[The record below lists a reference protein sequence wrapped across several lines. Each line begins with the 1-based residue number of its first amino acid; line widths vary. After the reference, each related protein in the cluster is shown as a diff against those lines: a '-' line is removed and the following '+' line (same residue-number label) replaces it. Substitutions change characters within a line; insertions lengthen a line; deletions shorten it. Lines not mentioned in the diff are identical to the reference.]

1 MFGLAPVSSHQRRLP
16 SHSIAMDTGEKKQ
29 LIDSEVTPDQPQPPD
44 TEEAAST
51 QEAKGD
57 EGEYDPDQSCAGPI
71 KADM

>member
-1 MFGLAPVSSHQRRLP
+1 
-16 SHSIAMDTGEKKQ
+16 MDTGEKKQ
-29 LIDSEVTPDQPQPPD
+29 LIDSEVTADQPQPPD
-44 TEEAAST
+44 TEEAASAQA

>member
-1 MFGLAPVSSHQRRLP
+1 
-16 SHSIAMDTGEKKQ
+16 MDTGEKKQ

-44 TEEAAST
+44 TEEAASARA